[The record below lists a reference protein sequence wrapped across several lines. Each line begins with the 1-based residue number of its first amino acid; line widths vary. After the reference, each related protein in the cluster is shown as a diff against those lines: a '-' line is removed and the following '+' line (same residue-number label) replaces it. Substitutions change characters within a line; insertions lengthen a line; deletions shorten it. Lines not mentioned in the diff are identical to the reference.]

1 MNKMDRWMDGWTDGC
16 IDAWIDG
23 WLVVAGRDD
32 LYEVN

>member
-1 MNKMDRWMDGWTDGC
+1 MDGWTDGC

-23 WLVVAGRDD
+23 WLVVAGRYD